1 LFIVN
6 TINAFGLSIFL
17 TDVAA
22 DGSGGR
28 VVDDVRKFHASHVS
42 FQLQPNRYHCK
53 FYSLAIL

>member
-1 LFIVN
+1 MN